1 MIIDPLLMICICLIF
16 SGFFSGMETAYISAD
31 KLRIEMLSQ
40 KKGLMA
46 SSLSYF
52 QRHRARFLSTTL
64 VGNNLAL
71 VLYGI
76 LMANLLEPRIL
87 NTLPHWIDSP
97 IITLVI
103 QTLIATFIVLITAEF
118 LPKSLFLLNPNTLLR
133 IFSLPMMGLFVLM
146 SPLVW
151 MVEIISKFIVTR
163 IFQLSY
169 AENQSLFALTDL
181 NNFIKKNTEH
191 SEIEDQEIDV
201 KFFNNAI
208 EFKEIQVRE
217 CMIPRTEIIAV
228 DINDDLLKLSAA
240 FIDSGHSKI
249 IVYKENIDNVI
260 GYCHSLEMFKKPKSI
275 KDILTTILIIPET
288 MPANELLVKLIADQK
303 SLALVVDE
311 FGGTAGL
318 VSIEDV
324 MEEIFGE
331 IRDEHDDEFLI
342 EQKIAENIYLLSARH
357 EIDALNEK
365 YNWSLPKGDYDTLG
379 GLILAKNEDIPT
391 IQDEIGIDH
400 FLFQIINME
409 DNRIDQV
416 RLTIQNYKDPL

>member
-87 NTLPHWIDSP
+87 NILPHWIDSP
-97 IITLVI
+97 IIALVI

-118 LPKSLFLLNPNTLLR
+118 LPKSLFLLNPDTLLR

-288 MPANELLVKLIADQK
+288 MPANELLVKLIDDQK

>member
-1 MIIDPLLMICICLIF
+1 MIIDPLLMVCICLIF
-16 SGFFSGMETAYISAD
+16 SGFFSGMEIAYISAD

-52 QRHRARFLSTTL
+52 QKHRARFLSTTL

-76 LMANLLEPRIL
+76 LMANLLEPKIL
-87 NTLPHWIDSP
+87 NILPHWIDSP

-228 DINDDLLKLSAA
+228 DINDDLLKLSTA

-391 IQDEIGIDH
+391 RQDEIGIDH

>member
-16 SGFFSGMETAYISAD
+16 SGFFSGMEIAYISAD

-76 LMANLLEPRIL
+76 LMATLLEPRII
-87 NTLPHWIDSP
+87 NILPHWIDSP
-97 IITLVI
+97 IIALVI

-118 LPKSLFLLNPNTLLR
+118 LPKSLFLLNPDTLLR

-169 AENQSLFALTDL
+169 AESQSLFALTDL
-181 NNFIKKNTEH
+181 NNFVKKNTEH
-191 SEIEDQEIDV
+191 SESEDQEIDV

-288 MPANELLVKLIADQK
+288 MPANELLVRLIADQK

-342 EQKIAENIYLLSARH
+342 EQKIAENIFLLSARH

>member
-1 MIIDPLLMICICLIF
+1 MIPDPLLMICLCLIF
-16 SGFFSGMETAYISAD
+16 SGFFSGMEIAYISAD

-40 KKGLMA
+40 KKGLIA
-46 SSLSYF
+46 SALSYF

-76 LMANLLEPRIL
+76 LMANLLEPRIIDL
-87 NTLPHWIDSP
+87 LPHWINSP
-97 IITLVI
+97 IIALVI

-118 LPKSLFLLNPNTLLR
+118 LPKSLFLLNPDTLLR
-133 IFSLPMMGLFVLM
+133 IFSLPMMGLYLLM

-169 AENQSLFALTDL
+169 AENQTLFALTDL
-181 NNFIKKNTEH
+181 NNFIKKNTEY

-249 IVYKENIDNVI
+249 VVYKENIDNVI
-260 GYCHSLEMFKKPKSI
+260 GYCHSLEMFKKPRSI

-342 EQKIAENIYLLSARH
+342 EQKIAENIFLLSARH

-379 GLILAKNEDIPT
+379 GLILAKNEDIPM

-400 FLFQIINME
+400 FLFQIITME

>member
-97 IITLVI
+97 IIALVI

-181 NNFIKKNTEH
+181 NNFVKKNTEH

>member
-97 IITLVI
+97 IIALVI

-169 AENQSLFALTDL
+169 AESQSLFALTDL
-181 NNFIKKNTEH
+181 NNFVKKNTEH

-288 MPANELLVKLIADQK
+288 MPANELLVRLIADQK

-342 EQKIAENIYLLSARH
+342 EQKIAENIFLLSARH

>member
-1 MIIDPLLMICICLIF
+1 MIIDPLLMVCICLIF

-46 SSLSYF
+46 SYLSYF

-97 IITLVI
+97 IIALVI

>member
-1 MIIDPLLMICICLIF
+1 MIIDPLLMVCICLIF
-16 SGFFSGMETAYISAD
+16 SGFFSGMEIAYISAD

-76 LMANLLEPRIL
+76 LMATLLEPRII
-87 NTLPHWIDSP
+87 NILPHWIDSP
-97 IITLVI
+97 IIALVI

-118 LPKSLFLLNPNTLLR
+118 LPKSLFLLNPDTLLR

-169 AENQSLFALTDL
+169 AESQSLFALTDL
-181 NNFIKKNTEH
+181 NNFVKKNTEH

>member
-1 MIIDPLLMICICLIF
+1 MIVDPLLMVCTCLIF
-16 SGFFSGMETAYISAD
+16 SGFFSGMEIAYISAD

-40 KKGLMA
+40 KKGLVA

-52 QRHRARFLSTTL
+52 QKHRARFLSTTL

-76 LMANLLEPRIL
+76 LMASLLEPRIL
-87 NTLPHWIDSP
+87 NILPHWINSP

-118 LPKSLFLLNPNTLLR
+118 LPKSLFLLNPDTLLR

-217 CMIPRTEIIAV
+217 CMIPRIEIIAV

>member
-1 MIIDPLLMICICLIF
+1 MIIDPLLMVCICLIF
-16 SGFFSGMETAYISAD
+16 SGFFSGMEIAYISAD

-52 QRHRARFLSTTL
+52 QKHRARFLSTTL

-87 NTLPHWIDSP
+87 NILPHWIDSP

-181 NNFIKKNTEH
+181 NNFIKKNSEH

-288 MPANELLVKLIADQK
+288 MPANKLLVKLIAEQK

-342 EQKIAENIYLLSARH
+342 EQKIADNIYLLSARH

-391 IQDEIGIDH
+391 SRDEIGIDH

>member
-1 MIIDPLLMICICLIF
+1 MIIDPLLMVCICLIF
-16 SGFFSGMETAYISAD
+16 SGFFSGMEIAYISAD

-76 LMANLLEPRIL
+76 LMATLLEPRII
-87 NTLPHWIDSP
+87 NILPHWIDSP
-97 IITLVI
+97 IIALVI

-118 LPKSLFLLNPNTLLR
+118 LPKSLFLLNPDTLLR

-169 AENQSLFALTDL
+169 AESQSLFALTDL
-181 NNFIKKNTEH
+181 NNFVKKNTEH

-288 MPANELLVKLIADQK
+288 MPANELLVRLIADQK

>member
-1 MIIDPLLMICICLIF
+1 MIPDPFLMICLCLIF
-16 SGFFSGMETAYISAD
+16 SGFFSGMEIAYISAD
-31 KLRIEMLSQ
+31 KLRVEMLSQ
-40 KKGLMA
+40 KKGLIA
-46 SSLSYF
+46 SALSYF

-76 LMANLLEPRIL
+76 LMANLLEPRIIDL
-87 NTLPHWIDSP
+87 LPHWINSP
-97 IITLVI
+97 IIALVI

-118 LPKSLFLLNPNTLLR
+118 LPKSLFLLNPDTLLR
-133 IFSLPMMGLFVLM
+133 IFSLPMMGLYLLM

-169 AENQSLFALTDL
+169 AENQTLFALTDL
-181 NNFIKKNTEH
+181 NNFVKKNTEH

-288 MPANELLVKLIADQK
+288 MPANELLVRLIADQK

-342 EQKIAENIYLLSARH
+342 EQKIAENIFLLSARH

>member
-97 IITLVI
+97 IIALVI

-133 IFSLPMMGLFVLM
+133 IFSLPMMGLFILM

-391 IQDEIGIDH
+391 SRDEIGIDH

>member
-1 MIIDPLLMICICLIF
+1 MIIDPLLMVCICLIF
-16 SGFFSGMETAYISAD
+16 SGFFSGMEIAYISAD

-52 QRHRARFLSTTL
+52 QKHRARFLSTTL

-87 NTLPHWIDSP
+87 DILPHWIDSP

-228 DINDDLLKLSAA
+228 DINDDLLKLSTA

-391 IQDEIGIDH
+391 SRDEIGIDH

>member
-1 MIIDPLLMICICLIF
+1 MIIDPLLMVCICLIF
-16 SGFFSGMETAYISAD
+16 SGFFSGMEIAYISAD

-76 LMANLLEPRIL
+76 LMATLLEPRII
-87 NTLPHWIDSP
+87 NILPHWIDSP
-97 IITLVI
+97 IIALVI

-118 LPKSLFLLNPNTLLR
+118 LPKSLFLLNPDTLLR

-169 AENQSLFALTDL
+169 AESQSLFALTDL
-181 NNFIKKNTEH
+181 NNFVKKNTEH

-288 MPANELLVKLIADQK
+288 MPANELLVRLIADQK

-342 EQKIAENIYLLSARH
+342 EQKIAENIFLLSARH

-365 YNWSLPKGDYDTLG
+365 YNWSLPEGDYDTLG
-379 GLILAKNEDIPT
+379 GLILAKNEDIPA
-391 IQDEIGIDH
+391 IQDEIGVYH
-400 FLFQIINME
+400 FLFQIVTME

>member
-16 SGFFSGMETAYISAD
+16 SGFFSGMEIAYISAD

-76 LMANLLEPRIL
+76 LMATLLEPRII
-87 NTLPHWIDSP
+87 NILPHWIDSP
-97 IITLVI
+97 IIALVI

-118 LPKSLFLLNPNTLLR
+118 LPKSLFLLNPDTLLR

-169 AENQSLFALTDL
+169 AESQSLFALTDL
-181 NNFIKKNTEH
+181 NNFVKKNTEH

-342 EQKIAENIYLLSARH
+342 EQKIAENIFLLSARH

-400 FLFQIINME
+400 FRFQIINME

>member
-16 SGFFSGMETAYISAD
+16 SGFFSGMEIAYISAD

-76 LMANLLEPRIL
+76 LMATLLEPRII
-87 NTLPHWIDSP
+87 NILPHWIDSP
-97 IITLVI
+97 IIALVI

-118 LPKSLFLLNPNTLLR
+118 LPKSLFLLNPDTLLR

-342 EQKIAENIYLLSARH
+342 EQKIAENIFLLSARH

>member
-1 MIIDPLLMICICLIF
+1 MIPDPLLMICLCLIF
-16 SGFFSGMETAYISAD
+16 SGFFSGMEIAYISAD

-40 KKGLMA
+40 KKGLIA
-46 SSLSYF
+46 SALSYF

-76 LMANLLEPRIL
+76 LMANLLEPRIIDL
-87 NTLPHWIDSP
+87 LPHWINSP
-97 IITLVI
+97 IIALVI

-118 LPKSLFLLNPNTLLR
+118 LPKSLFLLNPDTLLR
-133 IFSLPMMGLFVLM
+133 IFSLPMMGLYLLM

-169 AENQSLFALTDL
+169 AENQTLFALTDL
-181 NNFIKKNTEH
+181 NNFVKKNTEY

-342 EQKIAENIYLLSARH
+342 EQKIAENIFLLSARH

>member
-16 SGFFSGMETAYISAD
+16 SGFFSGMEIAYISAD

-76 LMANLLEPRIL
+76 LMATLLEPRII
-87 NTLPHWIDSP
+87 NILPHWIDSP
-97 IITLVI
+97 IIALVI

-118 LPKSLFLLNPNTLLR
+118 LPKSLFLLNPDTLLR

-169 AENQSLFALTDL
+169 AESQSLFALTDL
-181 NNFIKKNTEH
+181 NNFVKKNTEH
-191 SEIEDQEIDV
+191 SESEDQEIDV

-342 EQKIAENIYLLSARH
+342 EQKIAENIFLLSARH

-400 FLFQIINME
+400 FRFQIINME

>member
-97 IITLVI
+97 IIALVI

-133 IFSLPMMGLFVLM
+133 IFSLPMMGLFILM

>member
-1 MIIDPLLMICICLIF
+1 MIIDPLLMVCICLIF
-16 SGFFSGMETAYISAD
+16 SGFFSGMEIAYISAD

-97 IITLVI
+97 IIALVI

-118 LPKSLFLLNPNTLLR
+118 LPKSLFLLNPDTLLR

-169 AENQSLFALTDL
+169 AESQSLFALTDL
-181 NNFIKKNTEH
+181 NNFVKKNTEH

-288 MPANELLVKLIADQK
+288 MPANELLVRLIADQK

-342 EQKIAENIYLLSARH
+342 EQKIAENIFLLSARH

>member
-97 IITLVI
+97 IIALVI

-181 NNFIKKNTEH
+181 NNFIKKNSEH

>member
-1 MIIDPLLMICICLIF
+1 MIPDPLLMICLCLIF
-16 SGFFSGMETAYISAD
+16 SGFFSGMEIAYISAD

-40 KKGLMA
+40 KKGLIA
-46 SSLSYF
+46 SALSYF

-76 LMANLLEPRIL
+76 LMANLLEPRIIDL
-87 NTLPHWIDSP
+87 LPHWINSP
-97 IITLVI
+97 IIALVI

-118 LPKSLFLLNPNTLLR
+118 LPKSLFLLNPDTLLR
-133 IFSLPMMGLFVLM
+133 IFSLPMMGLYLLM

-169 AENQSLFALTDL
+169 AENQTLFALTDL
-181 NNFIKKNTEH
+181 NNFVKKNTEY

-249 IVYKENIDNVI
+249 VVYKENIDNVI
-260 GYCHSLEMFKKPKSI
+260 GYCHSLEMFKKPRSI

-342 EQKIAENIYLLSARH
+342 EQKIAENIFLLSARH
-357 EIDALNEK
+357 EIDALNE
-365 YNWSLPKGDYDTLG
+365 N
-379 GLILAKNEDIPT
+379 I
-391 IQDEIGIDH
+391 IGPYPRAIMTH
-400 FLFQIINME
+400 WVGSF
-409 DNRIDQV
+409 
-416 RLTIQNYKDPL
+416 

>member
-16 SGFFSGMETAYISAD
+16 SGFFSGMEIAYISAD

-87 NTLPHWIDSP
+87 NILPHWIDSP
-97 IITLVI
+97 IIALVI

-118 LPKSLFLLNPNTLLR
+118 LPKSLFLLNPDTLLR

-169 AENQSLFALTDL
+169 AESQSLFALTDL
-181 NNFIKKNTEH
+181 NNFVKKNTEH
-191 SEIEDQEIDV
+191 SESEDQEIDV

-342 EQKIAENIYLLSARH
+342 EQKIAENIFLLSARH

>member
-97 IITLVI
+97 IIALVI

-228 DINDDLLKLSAA
+228 DINDDLLKLSDA

>member
-16 SGFFSGMETAYISAD
+16 SGFFSGMEIAYISAD

-76 LMANLLEPRIL
+76 LMATLLEPRII
-87 NTLPHWIDSP
+87 NILPHWIDSP
-97 IITLVI
+97 IIALVI

-118 LPKSLFLLNPNTLLR
+118 LPKSLFLLNPDTLLR

-169 AENQSLFALTDL
+169 AESQSLFALTDL
-181 NNFIKKNTEH
+181 NNFVKKNTEH
-191 SEIEDQEIDV
+191 SESEDQEIDV

-342 EQKIAENIYLLSARH
+342 EQKIAENIFLLSARH

-365 YNWSLPKGDYDTLG
+365 YNWSLPKG
-379 GLILAKNEDIPT
+379 IMIP
-391 IQDEIGIDH
+391 
-400 FLFQIINME
+400 
-409 DNRIDQV
+409 
-416 RLTIQNYKDPL
+416 

>member
-16 SGFFSGMETAYISAD
+16 SGFFSGMEIAYISAD

-76 LMANLLEPRIL
+76 LMATLLEPRII
-87 NTLPHWIDSP
+87 NILPHWIDSP
-97 IITLVI
+97 VIALVI

-118 LPKSLFLLNPNTLLR
+118 LPKSLFLLNPDTLLR

-342 EQKIAENIYLLSARH
+342 EQKIAENIFLLSARH

>member
-1 MIIDPLLMICICLIF
+1 
-16 SGFFSGMETAYISAD
+16 
-31 KLRIEMLSQ
+31 
-40 KKGLMA
+40 MA
-46 SSLSYF
+46 
-52 QRHRARFLSTTL
+52 T
-64 VGNNLAL
+64 
-71 VLYGI
+71 
-76 LMANLLEPRIL
+76 LLEPRII
-87 NTLPHWIDSP
+87 NILPHWIDSP
-97 IITLVI
+97 IIALVI

-118 LPKSLFLLNPNTLLR
+118 LPKSLFLLNPDTLLR

-169 AENQSLFALTDL
+169 AESQSLFALTDL
-181 NNFIKKNTEH
+181 NNFVKKNTEH
-191 SEIEDQEIDV
+191 SESEDQEIDV

-342 EQKIAENIYLLSARH
+342 EQKIAENIFLLSARH

>member
-40 KKGLMA
+40 KKGLLA

-97 IITLVI
+97 IIALVI

-169 AENQSLFALTDL
+169 AESQSLFALTDL
-181 NNFIKKNTEH
+181 NNFVKKNTEH

-342 EQKIAENIYLLSARH
+342 EQKIAENIFLLSARH

>member
-16 SGFFSGMETAYISAD
+16 SGFFSGMEIAYISAD

-76 LMANLLEPRIL
+76 LMATLLEPRII
-87 NTLPHWIDSP
+87 NILPHWIDSP
-97 IITLVI
+97 IIALVI

-118 LPKSLFLLNPNTLLR
+118 LPKSLFLLNPDTLLR

-169 AENQSLFALTDL
+169 AESQSLFALTDL

-288 MPANELLVKLIADQK
+288 MPANELLVRLIADQK

-342 EQKIAENIYLLSARH
+342 EQKIAENIFLLSARH

>member
-76 LMANLLEPRIL
+76 LMANLLEPRII
-87 NTLPHWIDSP
+87 NILPHWIDSP
-97 IITLVI
+97 IIALVI

-169 AENQSLFALTDL
+169 AESQSLFALTDL
-181 NNFIKKNTEH
+181 NNFVKKNTEH

-342 EQKIAENIYLLSARH
+342 EQKIAENIFLLSARH

>member
-1 MIIDPLLMICICLIF
+1 LIF
-16 SGFFSGMETAYISAD
+16 SGFFSGMEIAYISAD

-52 QRHRARFLSTTL
+52 QKHRARFLSTTL

-87 NTLPHWIDSP
+87 DILPHWIDSP

-288 MPANELLVKLIADQK
+288 MPANELLVKLIAEQK

-342 EQKIAENIYLLSARH
+342 EQKIADNIYLLSARH

-391 IQDEIGIDH
+391 SRDEIGIDH

>member
-1 MIIDPLLMICICLIF
+1 MIINPILMVCICLIF
-16 SGFFSGMETAYISAD
+16 SGFFSGMEIAYISAD

-87 NTLPHWIDSP
+87 NILPHWIDSP
-97 IITLVI
+97 IIALVI

-118 LPKSLFLLNPNTLLR
+118 LPKSLFLLNPDTLLR

-228 DINDDLLKLSAA
+228 DINDDLLKLSDA

>member
-1 MIIDPLLMICICLIF
+1 MIIDPLLMVCICLIF
-16 SGFFSGMETAYISAD
+16 SGFFSGMEIAYISAD

-76 LMANLLEPRIL
+76 LMATLLEPRII
-87 NTLPHWIDSP
+87 NILPHWIDSP
-97 IITLVI
+97 VIALVI

-118 LPKSLFLLNPNTLLR
+118 LPKSLFLLNPDTLLR

-169 AENQSLFALTDL
+169 AESQSLFALTDL
-181 NNFIKKNTEH
+181 NNFVKKNTEH

-228 DINDDLLKLSAA
+228 DINDELLKLSAA

-288 MPANELLVKLIADQK
+288 MPANELLVRLIADQK

-342 EQKIAENIYLLSARH
+342 EQKIAENIFLLSARH